1 MATGC
6 RRENARLKKAD
17 TKAPA
22 VRRRGVT
29 PKRLASGAAAPV
41 KASLELALLGLIAA
55 SPRISGYDIVRIF
68 NLSMRHFWHAHQGQ
82 IYPTLARME
91 RDGWIASREVI
102 QRGRP
107 NKRLFSILPAGREA
121 LQRWLASP
129 FEDMKLKH
137 APLLKTLYLGHL
149 GADGA
154 LEKFAEQR
162 AASVAYLEELRDI
175 EREFFKQGGYV
186 DEHRM
191 FSYFTLRYGIGW
203 MEENIRWCDWA
214 MGEIENHRELF
225 STPSPSASGGDSRKA
240 AR

>member
-1 MATGC
+1 
-6 RRENARLKKAD
+6 LKKANR
-17 TKAPA
+17 KPA
-22 VRRRGVT
+22 ATHRRGST
-29 PKRLASGAAAPV
+29 RKQAASGAAAPV

-91 RDGWIASREVI
+91 REGWIASREVI

-107 NKRLFSILPAGREA
+107 NKRLFSILPAGRAA
-121 LQRWLASP
+121 LERWLSSP
-129 FEDMKLKH
+129 FEVLKLKH

-149 GADGA
+149 GAEGA

-162 AASVAYLEELRDI
+162 AACVAYLEELRGI
-175 EREFFKQGGYV
+175 EREFFNQGGYS

-191 FSYFTLRYGIGW
+191 FAYFTLRYGIGW
-203 MEENIRWCDWA
+203 MEESIRWCDWA
-214 MGEIENHRELF
+214 IGEIGNHRGLF
-225 STPSPSASGGDSRKA
+225 STPSTPATSTADHRKA
-240 AR
+240 ARR

>member
-1 MATGC
+1 M
-6 RRENARLKKAD
+6 KKAAR
-17 TKAPA
+17 KPAP
-22 VRRRGVT
+22 VRRGTVAR
-29 PKRLASGAAAPV
+29 KQSASAATAPV

-91 RDGWIASREVI
+91 REGWIASREVI

-121 LQRWLASP
+121 LERWLSSP
-129 FEDMKLKH
+129 FEDLKLKH

-149 GADGA
+149 GAEGA

-162 AASVAYLEELRDI
+162 AACVAYLEELRGI
-175 EREFFKQGGYV
+175 EREFFNEGGYQ

-191 FSYFTLRYGIGW
+191 FAYFTLRYGIGW
-203 MEENIRWCDWA
+203 MEESIRWCDWA
-214 MGEIENHRELF
+214 TTEIENHRALF
-225 STPSPSASGGDSRKA
+225 STPSSDASVDHPRKT
-240 AR
+240 ARR